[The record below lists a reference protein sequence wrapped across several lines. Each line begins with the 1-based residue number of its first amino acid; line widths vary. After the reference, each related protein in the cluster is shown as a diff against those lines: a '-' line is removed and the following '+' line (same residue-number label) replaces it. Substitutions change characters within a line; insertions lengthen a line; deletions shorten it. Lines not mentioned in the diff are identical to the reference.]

1 MSQEENVTEPNK
13 VRKPKKPKLKDHTKD
28 EKAQETADKEDSVA
42 SRKPKHYDRKLYR
55 KKGKAKKTAP
65 GPRLKQS
72 PIPGHI
78 RRQVALSY
86 LRQWKEDR
94 EVWSFKKKPQYW
106 LLNNFYS
113 KAQVLYYRYWYIIF
127 YLHVHNILRMAAM
140 LLHYIIR

>member
-1 MSQEENVTEPNK
+1 MSQEEENVTEPNK
-13 VRKPKKPKLKDHTKD
+13 VRKPKKSKLKDHSKD
-28 EKAQETADKEDSVA
+28 EKAQETADKEDSAA

-55 KKGKAKKTAP
+55 KKSKAKKTAP
-65 GPRLKQS
+65 GPRSKQS

-78 RRQVALSY
+78 RHQVALSY

-113 KAQVLYYRYWYIIF
+113 KAQVLHITSTG
-127 YLHVHNILRMAAM
+127 ILFFIYMYM
-140 LLHYIIR
+140 Y